1 MDIVNPNYL
10 NYMEQIQKNRKDI
23 EKLYD
28 QELSDITQL
37 NFKENDENG
46 LDYENG
52 KATFYGKSTIIRDE
66 NTENLEID
74 SKVELKISSG
84 DDDIVID
91 AGEDNSTLEIHLD
104 NETRNKINR
113 ALLIPINA
121 PTERSFVMVDT
132 NNGEVIEEEDTI
144 LSKFKNICKIKDFTL
159 DTKFTLNGV
168 SADASA
174 IVSEVVENFEVG
186 GKYLIIW
193 YGYCSTDDK
202 TCGLQIAIDNASI
215 YSPGSNARTQEL
227 YMGTV
232 ITNISAGNHSI
243 KLLLS
248 GRGNMEIPA
257 YHKLGYVI
265 VKLGGIL

>member
-23 EKLYD
+23 EDLYD

-66 NTENLEID
+66 NTQNLEVD

-113 ALLIPINA
+113 ALLRPISA
-121 PTERSFVMVDT
+121 PSETEIVAVGT
-132 NNGEVIEEEDTI
+132 NNAQKMVSRSD
-144 LSKFKNICKIKDFTL
+144 LSLLPNSSSSSISGIVDFTEGYHN
-159 DTKFTLNGV
+159 FTAPADGYATVYVAGV
-168 SADASA
+168 DGGVKGFLSNSSADIEFTFPPVRESSLSIPLCKGDNMRFYLAPGL
-174 IVSEVVENFEVG
+174 VPSEYSIAKFI
-186 GKYLIIW
+186 YAR
-193 YGYCSTDDK
+193 
-202 TCGLQIAIDNASI
+202 GL
-215 YSPGSNARTQEL
+215 
-227 YMGTV
+227 
-232 ITNISAGNHSI
+232 
-243 KLLLS
+243 
-248 GRGNMEIPA
+248 
-257 YHKLGYVI
+257 
-265 VKLGGIL
+265 

>member
-23 EKLYD
+23 ENLYD

-52 KATFYGKSTIIRDE
+52 KATFYGKSTIIRNE
-66 NTENLEID
+66 NTQNLEVD

-113 ALLIPINA
+113 ALLTPIS
-121 PTERSFVMVDT
+121 PPSETEIVAVGT
-132 NNGEVIEEEDTI
+132 NNAQKMVSRSDLSLLPNSSSSSISGIIDITEGYHNFTAPADGYATVFVAGVNEGVDGFLANSTAGIEYTFTKVGNSSLSVPLCKGDNMRFYLKPGLVPSEEYST
-144 LSKFKNICKIKDFTL
+144 
-159 DTKFTLNGV
+159 
-168 SADASA
+168 A
-174 IVSEVVENFEVG
+174 IFR
-186 GKYLIIW
+186 YAR
-193 YGYCSTDDK
+193 
-202 TCGLQIAIDNASI
+202 GL
-215 YSPGSNARTQEL
+215 
-227 YMGTV
+227 
-232 ITNISAGNHSI
+232 
-243 KLLLS
+243 
-248 GRGNMEIPA
+248 
-257 YHKLGYVI
+257 
-265 VKLGGIL
+265 